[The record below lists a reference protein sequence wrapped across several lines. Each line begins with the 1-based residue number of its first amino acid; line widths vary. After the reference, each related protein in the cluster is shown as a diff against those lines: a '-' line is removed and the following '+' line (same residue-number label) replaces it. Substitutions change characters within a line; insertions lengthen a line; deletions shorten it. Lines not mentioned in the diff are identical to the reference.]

1 MDIEHIAELYRYNRW
16 ANARVRGA
24 AAALSGEQLTRD
36 VKNSFASVLDTLV
49 HIYDAEW
56 TWLQRWK
63 GAEPGELPPGA
74 PFATLAALEARWTEI
89 EQEQAEFVG
98 RLTGDM
104 LGGTCSYT
112 NRRGQPR
119 SYPLWQPLLHAVNHS
134 TYHRG
139 QITTMLRQ
147 LGAKPVSTDLVVFY
161 DQAGAHA
168 SGRT

>member
-1 MDIEHIAELYRYNRW
+1 MDIERIAELYRYNQW
-16 ANARVRGA
+16 ANARARGA
-24 AAALSGEQLTRD
+24 AAALGAEQLTRD
-36 VKNSFASVLDTLV
+36 LKNSFPSVLDTLV

-63 GAEPGELPPGA
+63 GVAPGELPPGA
-74 PFATLAALEARWTEI
+74 PFATLAALEARWTEM
-89 EQEQAEFVG
+89 ELEQAQFLE

-104 LGGTCSYT
+104 LGRTLSYT

-119 SYPLWQPLLHAVNHS
+119 SYPLWQPILRVVNHS

-161 DQAGAHA
+161 DQAVAHA